1 VGHFLTLMQAEPRN
15 KGSQTTLTTATPRS
29 HWAALLLPVA
39 LPAASDGWTWRK
51 RPHWQRYTIDPE
63 DELTD
68 EEQASEGEDFDD

>member
-1 VGHFLTLMQAEPRN
+1 MQTHAASSADDPECGDPF
-15 KGSQTTLTTATPRS
+15 RS

-51 RPHWQRYTIDPE
+51 RPHWQRYSIDAE

-68 EEQASEGEDFDD
+68 EEQASEGEDFDH